1 MNGVTGRM
9 GTNQHLVRSILAIQ
23 RQGGIE
29 TGDGLIWPD
38 PVLVGRNEERLRA
51 LAREHGIER
60 WSTDLESCLA
70 DPANSVYFDALT
82 TKLRPKAVRTA
93 IDAGKH
99 VYCEKPLAADLR
111 QALDLAQTAH
121 AAGVKSGIVQDKLWL
136 PGLLKLKRLV
146 SSGFFGRLLSVR
158 VEFGY
163 WVFPG
168 DETPSQRPSW
178 NYRSE
183 DGGGIILDMFSHWRY
198 LVEDL
203 FGPIHSLLALG
214 VTHILER
221 VNESGKRYA
230 ATAEDAAYAI
240 LELDG
245 GLVVQVN
252 SSWCTRVRRDD
263 LLTLHV
269 DGTEG
274 SAVAGLRD
282 CWVQERA
289 STPKPV
295 WNPDI
300 PQPLNFYDGWRK
312 LSEEEPAENAFKV
325 QWELFLRHVVVGDAF
340 PWDFL
345 QAARGV
351 QLAELAMRS
360 WRERCWLDVPE
371 LTL

>member
-1 MNGVTGRM
+1 
-9 GTNQHLVRSILAIQ
+9 
-23 RQGGIE
+23 
-29 TGDGLIWPD
+29 
-38 PVLVGRNEERLRA
+38 
-51 LAREHGIER
+51 
-60 WSTDLESCLA
+60 
-70 DPANSVYFDALT
+70 
-82 TKLRPKAVRTA
+82 
-93 IDAGKH
+93 
-99 VYCEKPLAADLR
+99 
-111 QALDLAQTAH
+111 
-121 AAGVKSGIVQDKLWL
+121 
-136 PGLLKLKRLV
+136 
-146 SSGFFGRLLSVR
+146 
-158 VEFGY
+158 
-163 WVFPG
+163 
-168 DETPSQRPSW
+168 
-178 NYRSE
+178 
-183 DGGGIILDMFSHWRY
+183 MFSHWRY
-198 LVEDL
+198 LVDDL

-214 VTHILER
+214 VTHIPER